1 MAIHST
7 SDPTGWKLTS
17 VRWIEQNRPEY
28 FRPVRNAS
36 AHEQLSLALAAMS
49 WKEADAASEEIR
61 AWVKA
66 GGTLSQTVPVKPEVA
81 ALMRAEQLTAWSKE
95 QHEEM
100 VRFLKEGGYAGQVE
114 RMRSIAEF
122 ELGNNK
128 GTAAD
133 SPTLKSSPTAD
144 GGAMFDLPGFGSW

>member
-1 MAIHST
+1 MAGHST

-17 VRWIEQNRPEY
+17 VRWIEQNHPEY
-28 FRPVRNAS
+28 YRARRNAT
-36 AHEQLSLALAAMS
+36 AHEQLSRALAAMS

-66 GGTLSQTVPVKPEVA
+66 GGTVPQKVPVKPEIAMV
-81 ALMRAEQLTAWSKE
+81 MRAEQLTAWGKE

-100 VRFLKEGGYAGQVE
+100 VRFLKDGGYAVQVE

-122 ELGNNK
+122 ELSNNK

-133 SPTLKSSPTAD
+133 SPPLKSSPTAD